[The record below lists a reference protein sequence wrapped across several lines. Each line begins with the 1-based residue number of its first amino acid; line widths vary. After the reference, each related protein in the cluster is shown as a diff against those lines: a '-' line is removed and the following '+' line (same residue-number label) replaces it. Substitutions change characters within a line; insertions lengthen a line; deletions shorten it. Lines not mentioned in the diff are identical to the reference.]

1 MNDKAEDAREVEVE
15 VAVAT
20 AIAEN
25 TTTDDPPQE
34 ESSTAKVCSWAA
46 FILIN
51 IAFCALVAWGSST
64 YWVTGFVFAIVYTI
78 VLLVVG
84 YLLKRKNGKDSILTS
99 LLFLLAILAIA
110 VSGLYLPLNAVRC
123 STGFGYNDDD
133 YDDDYYR
140 YSEWVTNTEN
150 LPSDIQSWWND
161 GNYQPSTAFS
171 FVHLNNIGV
180 TLFAGFEGSYSY
192 DVIPSLWMKEDG
204 EAPKIV
210 SNMTYPTNFVAV
222 DNSTACLSFSAN
234 ANDDGWEKKIA
245 CTNDGVEFN
254 KTKEAFYIYGGTK
267 KLIYSNDL
275 IWFAADSPPNSE
287 GFLLFGPVLYSVDPF
302 NLNNVSLYSYSNFN
316 ETSEGSTDEG
326 STDDD
331 CSTESVIFIRFLSLL
346 GLSALPSLIGAVAI
360 GYFYKIPSMSVGGYL
375 STTWFVVCLIFTI
388 DPTFENLDNFFG
400 WWFVFTTGPWLILL
414 TLAHLTNRTTKNR
427 LAWGIN
433 FAALVYTIGMFI
445 LLPVIWSDNEQFW
458 HWAVL
463 TIFVVPPLFVIG
475 VIARQIIAMVLACIV
490 IMIDVFRLTA
500 YISDVAGFEDSL
512 PVQFVVLGLSGL
524 ALGFLG
530 YFLSKRQSRIES
542 AVSKWAKSSLGRWV
556 TNSDGEGMH
565 SNVAGDEAGDVA
577 GDVAGNV

>member
-1 MNDKAEDAREVEVE
+1 MNDKAEDAREVEV
-15 VAVAT
+15 VVAT

-25 TTTDDPPQE
+25 TTTVDPPPE

-51 IAFCALVAWGSST
+51 IAFCALVAWGTFTS
-64 YWVTGFVFAIVYTI
+64 WVTGFVFAIVYTI

-84 YLLKRKNGKDSILTS
+84 YFLKRKNGKDSILTS

-123 STGFGYNDDD
+123 STGLGLN
-133 YDDDYYR
+133 DDDYYR
-140 YSEWVTNTEN
+140 NNEWVTKTEN
-150 LPSDIQSWWND
+150 LPSDIQSWWINRWN
-161 GNYQPSTAFS
+161 GSSTAAS
-171 FVHLNNIGV
+171 FVHLDNVGV
-180 TLFAGFEGSYSY
+180 TLFAGVEGSDSY
-192 DVIPSLWMKEDG
+192 DAFPSLWMEEDG
-204 EAPKIV
+204 GAPKIV
-210 SNMTYPTNFVAV
+210 SNMTNPTNFVAV
-222 DNSTACLSFSAN
+222 DDSTVCLTFIVN
-234 ANDDGWEKKIA
+234 ATDNWEIA
-245 CTNDGVEFN
+245 CTNDGAEFN
-254 KTKEAFYIYGGTK
+254 KTNGKFHIYGGDRK
-267 KLIYSNDL
+267 SLIYSNDL
-275 IWFAADSPPNSE
+275 IWFAADVPRDSE
-287 GFLLFGPVLYSVDPF
+287 GWGPVLYSVDPF
-302 NLNNVSLYSYSNFN
+302 NLNNVSLYSYIN
-316 ETSEGSTDEG
+316 EANEGSTDEGSTDEG

-331 CSTESVIFIRFLSLL
+331 CSSERINFIRFLSLL
-346 GLSALPSLIGAVAI
+346 GLSALPSLIGAIAI

-375 STTWFVVCLIFTI
+375 SATWVVVCLIFTI
-388 DPTFENLDNFFG
+388 DPTFEDLGNFFG

-433 FAALVYTIGMFI
+433 FAALLYTIGMFI
-445 LLPVIWSDNEQFW
+445 LLPVIADNNEQFW

-475 VIARQIIAMVLACIV
+475 VIARQIISMVLACIV

-530 YFLSKRQSRIES
+530 YLLSKRQSRIES

-556 TNSDGEGMH
+556 INSDGEGMN
-565 SNVAGDEAGDVA
+565 SNVA